1 MMTRTQKLTTL
12 RRWLAKAFNVAV
24 AIVGLF
30 LLFIISTYILT
41 PSAIRHPLVDHYHFR
56 MQVVIDGA
64 VQHFADSKY
73 QTDYIKDSCSE
84 ELPASPIH
92 FHDNKNQVVHIHWKG
107 MTGGLVLKNYG
118 WNLIGGPSDSLGY
131 RFDNLL
137 AVRQVPI
144 HGKDFPDLSPRNN
157 VYIYSGDEKSYKQRT
172 IQEFTTQDLET
183 FFNKA
188 SNLSSE
194 KTSYIPFISD
204 LLPATA
210 YAHDGHQH
218 SEKPSMEELSQI
230 NNLIGNVVIFA
241 QKDRPTAEEVK
252 QRFSH
257 LEPLS
262 DSTCGG

>member
-1 MMTRTQKLTTL
+1 MTRTQRFTNL
-12 RRWLAKAFNVAV
+12 RRWFARIFNVTL

-41 PSAIRHPLVDHYHFR
+41 PGGIRQPQVDHYHFR
-56 MQVVIDGA
+56 MQVVVDGA
-64 VQHFADSKY
+64 VQNFADSKY
-73 QTDYIKDSCSE
+73 QTDNVKDSCSE

-92 FHDNKNQVVHIHWKG
+92 FHDNKNQIVHIHWKG

-118 WNLIGGPSDSLGY
+118 WNLIGGSSSSLGY
-131 RFDNLL
+131 RFDDLL

-144 HGKDFPDLSPRNN
+144 HGKDFPDPSPGSTL
-157 VYIYSGDEKSYKQRT
+157 YIYSGDEKGYKQRT
-172 IQEFTTQDLET
+172 IEEFKTQDLET

-194 KTSYIPFISD
+194 KSSYIPFISD

-210 YAHDGHQH
+210 YAHGGHQH
-218 SEKPSMEELSQI
+218 SEKPSAEELSQI
-230 NNLIGNVVIFA
+230 NNLLGNVVIFA